1 MKCKIQN
8 TRMLTPAELLTVLCK
23 SAALYSEYADTT
35 LLFIFREKKADAYDY
50 YEVRYGK
57 NNFMHLAGIK
67 SETLSA
73 VEFYEA
79 CEKRIIKREDCNP
92 RRDAN
97 TMYAKVAVM
106 EQMLDLRNSKCY
118 KIGAKDIVTRDNDFE
133 MATGNASGV
142 VGYDSRI
149 KKKGTQIVD
158 ESKASIPT
166 TLLNNP
172 ITDYCTRPQKIMF
185 ILQKY
190 DGESTYNKLFYE
202 IKKELFQAEK
212 EFFSDEVKKLI
223 AI

>member
-1 MKCKIQN
+1 MKYKLQN
-8 TRMLTPAELLTVLCK
+8 TRILTSTELLTILCK

-50 YEVRYGK
+50 YAVRYGK

-97 TMYAKVAVM
+97 TMYAKVAVI

-118 KIGAKDIVTRDNDFE
+118 KIGAKDLVTRDNDFE

-158 ESKASIPT
+158 ETKASIPT

-212 EFFSDEVKKLI
+212 EFFSDELKKLI